1 MKLIDVIAAVII
13 FAISSVC
20 FLQGYTYV
28 EKNRT
33 GVTKSSED
41 SSVILKTDY
50 LIRKKIKA
58 IKIPYWKNFSNQIEN
73 EMITIGSSQFK
84 EDIKIIS
91 VEIIKKG
98 KTINGLKVLW
108 SYKDKKF
115 ETIEELS
122 SRTFIE

>member
-33 GVTKSSED
+33 GVTKSLED

-50 LIRKKIKA
+50 LIRKKIKS
-58 IKIPYWKNFSNQIEN
+58 IEIPYWKNFSNQIEN

>member
-33 GVTKSSED
+33 GVTKSLEN

-50 LIRKKIKA
+50 LIRKKIKD